1 MNNKE
6 NAFKYENGSNELIK
20 VSIKF
25 MDEWI
30 SHNYYVNELNRHEK

>member
-30 SHNYYVNELNRHEK
+30 NLEMYG